1 MTPRRTFATVSVWV
15 RTVMPAATGSVQE
28 ACRPRRPSTSTRQS
42 RQDPNDSRLSVA
54 QSFGTGMPASMA
66 ARMMDVPA
74 GTVTTVPST
83 VSVTVSRASDGG
95 VP

>member
-1 MTPRRTFATVSVWV
+1 MFSLCVCTAMS
-15 RTVMPAATGSVQE
+15 AATGSVHE
-28 ACRPRRPSTSTRQS
+28 ACRPRLPSTSTRQS

-54 QSFGTGMPASMA
+54 QSLGTGIPASMA
-66 ARMMDVPA
+66 AGMIDVPA

-83 VSVTVSRASDGG
+83 VSVTVLAAGDGG